1 MRTLLGLLLLFSL
14 TACAIGPDYQR
25 PSVTIPGG
33 WRIESPDAQ
42 SVANTTWWGQ
52 FNDQVLNDLIQ
63 TALKENYDLK
73 IATARVEEYV
83 GRYWVGRSGLF
94 PQIYAGGGGGQQRS
108 SERLAT
114 PIPSSINNPST
125 LYQGAFSGSWEI
137 DVWGRHQKTHRGS

>member
-94 PQIYAGGGGGQQRS
+94 PQIYAGEGEGNS
-108 SERLAT
+108 VH
-114 PIPSSINNPST
+114 PN
-125 LYQGAFSGSWEI
+125 GS
-137 DVWGRHQKTHRGS
+137 QHRFLPQ